1 MCGYMKQIVSA
12 INYCHANN
20 IIHRDIKPENV
31 MVNNIGTVKILD
43 FGLSMQ
49 AKIVKNWSLIGTP
62 YYMAPEIIQGN
73 AYDCQVDVW
82 SMGVLLY

>member
-1 MCGYMKQIVSA
+1 MRQIVSA
-12 INYCHANN
+12 INYCHANS

-31 MVNNIGTVKILD
+31 MINSQGTVKLLD

-49 AKIVKNWSLIGTP
+49 VKTIKNGSLIGTP
-62 YYMAPEIIQGN
+62 YYMAPEIIEGN
-73 AYDCQVDVW
+73 TYDCEVDVW

>member
-49 AKIVKNWSLIGTP
+49 AKIVKN
-62 YYMAPEIIQGN
+62 
-73 AYDCQVDVW
+73 
-82 SMGVLLY
+82 